1 MTKTNKKKG
10 IKLVIV
16 DMTKMNRQQKKR
28 FAIDEIVATSFKS
41 VVDSKLYKNLSDLT
55 GLSVKSLRRAYENF
69 SNFGK
74 VDCRFDRA
82 NAVKAKW
89 NFPPAN
95 IMFSTKTLNKYAKN
109 CRYKYVYLK
118 PSEIGQLI
126 HEYYFGYSGHLIDF
140 LNGKNAFGF
149 RINKTQWYGWTRDLA
164 ITGKI
169 SGWREVAP
177 GTKNAKVIHTKK
189 GLKYYRKSTKTVLD
203 YRKYGKG
210 YLKAALKIAKV
221 SVSRTSSEAKLFA
234 GKIFRGMSKAD
245 IKNAQK
251 TCHVLDMYL

>member
-1 MTKTNKKKG
+1 MTKTKNR
-10 IKLVIV
+10 IKVVVV
-16 DMTKMNRQQKKR
+16 DMTKLNRQQKKK
-28 FAIDEIVATSFKS
+28 FAVDEIVATSVKS
-41 VVDSKLYKNLSDLT
+41 VADSKLYRQLSELT
-55 GLSVKSLRRAYENF
+55 GLSVSSLKRAYENF

-74 VDCRFDRA
+74 IDCRFDRA
-82 NAVKAKW
+82 NAVKAKGEVDVYVSLSDESKAKIAK
-89 NFPPAN
+89 NAK
-95 IMFSTKTLNKYAKN
+95 TKT
-109 CRYKYVYLK
+109 VHLK
-118 PSEIGQLI
+118 PSVIGQLI
-126 HEYYFGYSGHLIDF
+126 HEYYFGYRGHLIDF
-140 LNGKNAFGF
+140 LNGKNALGIG
-149 RINKTQWYGWTRDLA
+149 INKRQWYGWIRDIA

-177 GTKNAKVIHTKK
+177 GTKNANAIHTKK

-210 YLKAALKIAKV
+210 YLKAALKIAKA

-234 GKIFRGMSKAD
+234 GKIFRGMSKND